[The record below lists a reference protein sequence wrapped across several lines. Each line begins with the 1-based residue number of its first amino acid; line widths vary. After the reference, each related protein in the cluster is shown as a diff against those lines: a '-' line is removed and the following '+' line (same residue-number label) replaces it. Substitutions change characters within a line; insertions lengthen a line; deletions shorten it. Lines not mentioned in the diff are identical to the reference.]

1 MPVFGTNDLITMAC
15 NLCTHLFYSF
25 PALSKSS
32 VTLAYVESESEM
44 QGINPKQWMF
54 HQLES
59 DCTEN
64 KSQEGWD

>member
-54 HQLES
+54 HQ
-59 DCTEN
+59 
-64 KSQEGWD
+64 